1 MPWKELKGFGWKST
15 SYTNYTLYHVKVEK
29 NRELLLSFFAIFV
42 CVNLLGNDK
51 FCWMRR
57 RRSKAC
63 RLGLTSYHRWPTLL
77 GWGLWRCRCG
87 KSPDNRATLGI
98 SDAATSLGTFVQIC
112 NQAQSIGVR
121 WNPFGIGFVGC
132 RERPTAH
139 SKKLKWFR
147 KIRGISMH
155 SSIQCFHP

>member
-1 MPWKELKGFGWKST
+1 MRKKPKNSRENSKLKKKNSKLKKKTQNSRKKLKAQGKNSMSRRIAPLLTSQVMLKKSHQLHPPPCK
-15 SYTNYTLYHVKVEK
+15 SIKYPEMCFRCN
-29 NRELLLSFFAIFV
+29 SQFFV
-42 CVNLLGNDK
+42 WVNLLGNDK

-98 SDAATSLGTFVQIC
+98 SDVATSLGTFVQIC
-112 NQAQSIGVR
+112 NQAQSI
-121 WNPFGIGFVGC
+121 
-132 RERPTAH
+132 
-139 SKKLKWFR
+139 
-147 KIRGISMH
+147 
-155 SSIQCFHP
+155 